1 MGLSRRLFL
10 KFFLG
15 AAVLTDAVLLF
26 KSRIFAGP
34 VPLPSH
40 PYRETL
46 VSFLD
51 TLIPADETP
60 SATQAGVADMIQSRA
75 DKDERYRQ
83 FLEQGCAWL
92 DDQARHTGA
101 ASFGALKQPARDK
114 IVGRAELEPAGT
126 LPRKFFEQTTE
137 VCFYLYYSRPESWKG
152 LGYNGPPQPRGFMN
166 YTQAPKARA

>member
-1 MGLSRRLFL
+1 L
-10 KFFLG
+10 
-15 AAVLTDAVLLF
+15 ADAVLLF

-46 VSFLD
+46 ASFLD

-60 SATQAGVADMIQSRA
+60 SATQAGMADVIQSKA

-92 DDQARHTGA
+92 DDQARRTGA
-101 ASFGALKQPARDK
+101 ASFALLNQAARDK
-114 IVGRAELEPAGT
+114 VVGKAELEPAGT
-126 LPRKFFEQTTE
+126 LPRQFFEQTAE
-137 VCFYLYYSRPESWKG
+137 VCFFLYYSRPDGWKG
-152 LGYNGPPQPRGFMN
+152 LRYDGPPQPRGFLN